1 MADLQGKRPWSGEA
15 GWIPRLQDPLLR
27 RRLEQFPA
35 VALLGPRQVG
45 KTTLALQL
53 AATTPSLYLDLEAS
67 ADLARISEPS
77 LFLQR
82 HADKLVILDEVQ
94 RLPGLFA
101 ELRGLIDAG
110 RRQGQANGRF
120 LLLGSASVELIRQSS
135 ESLAGRIAFLELGG
149 LHALELGADA
159 LDKLWIR
166 GGFPGSTLA
175 ATDGDS
181 AEWRRQF
188 IRTYLERDIPQLGPR
203 LPAETLRRFWTMLA
217 HGQGSL
223 LNAAELGRSLGVDG
237 KTVGR
242 YLDLLVDLLL
252 VRRLPPLL
260 ANVGKRLVRSPKVLV
275 RDSGLVHILLGL
287 GDADAV
293 LGHPVAGASWE
304 GFVIETLLAV
314 APQGCQGCQGC
325 QGWFYRTAAGAEIDL
340 VLEWS
345 PQRRWAIEVKR
356 SLSPRLGKGF
366 HQARADLQPE
376 RTFVVTPSATGYPL
390 ADGVEVMGL
399 AELAA
404 VLRQVG

>member
-67 ADLARISEPS
+67 ADLARVSEPS

-275 RDSGLVHILLGL
+275 RDSGLVHTLLGL

-314 APQGCQGCQGC
+314 APQGCQG
-325 QGWFYRTAAGAEIDL
+325 WFYRTAAGAEIDL

-345 PQRRWAIEVKR
+345 LQRRWAIEVKR

>member
-1 MADLQGKRPWSGEA
+1 MADLQGNNPWQGSA
-15 GWIPRLQDPLLR
+15 GWIPRLREPLLR
-27 RRLEQFPA
+27 QRLEQCPA

-67 ADLARISEPS
+67 ADLARLSEPA

-82 HADKLVILDEVQ
+82 HTGKLVILDEVQ

-149 LHALELGADA
+149 LHPLELEADA
-159 LDKLWIR
+159 LEALWIR
-166 GGFPGSTLA
+166 GGFPGSVLA
-175 ATDGDS
+175 ASDGDS
-181 AEWRRQF
+181 SAWRRQF

-203 LPAETLRRFWTMLA
+203 VPAETLRRFWTMLA

-223 LNAAELGRSLGVDG
+223 LNAAELGRALGVDG

-260 ANVGKRLVRSPKVLV
+260 ANVGKRLVRSPKVWV
-275 RDSGLVHILLGL
+275 RDSGLVHTLLDL

-314 APQGCQGCQGC
+314 APEGCE
-325 QGWFYRTAAGAEIDL
+325 GWFYRTAAGAEIDL

-345 PQRRWAIEVKR
+345 PQRRWAIEIKR

-376 RTFVVTPSATGYPL
+376 RSLVVTPAVTGHPL
-390 ADGVEVMGL
+390 ADGVEVVGL

-404 VLRQVG
+404 ELRKAG

>member
-1 MADLQGKRPWSGEA
+1 MTDLQGDVPWQGPA
-15 GWIPRLQDPLLR
+15 DWIPRLQGQVLSH
-27 RRLEQFPA
+27 RLEQFPA

-53 AATTPSLYLDLEAS
+53 AASTPSLYLDLEAS
-67 ADLARISEPS
+67 ADLARLSEPS

-82 HADKLVILDEVQ
+82 HAYKLVILDEVQ

-110 RRQGQANGRF
+110 RRQGKANGRF
-120 LLLGSASVELIRQSS
+120 LLLGPASVELIRQSS

-149 LHALELGADA
+149 LHALELGAGAQDS
-159 LDKLWIR
+159 LWIR
-166 GGFPGSTLA
+166 GGFPGSVLA
-175 ATDGDS
+175 ATDQGS
-181 AEWRRQF
+181 CEWRRQF

-203 LPAETLRRFWTMLA
+203 VPAETLRRFWTMLA

-223 LNAAELGRSLGVDG
+223 LNAAELGRALGVDG

-252 VRRLPPLL
+252 VRRLPPLH

-275 RDSGLVHILLGL
+275 RDSGLVHVLLGL
-287 GDADAV
+287 ADADAV

-304 GFVIETLLAV
+304 GFVIESLLAV
-314 APQGCQGCQGC
+314 APSNCV
-325 QGWFYRTAAGAEIDL
+325 GWFYRTAAGAEIDL

-345 PQRRWAIEVKR
+345 PQRRWAIEIKR
-356 SLSPRLGKGF
+356 SLSPRLSKGV

-376 RTFVVTPSATGYPL
+376 RMIVVTPAPTGYPL
-390 ADGVEVMGL
+390 ADGVEVVGL
-399 AELAA
+399 AELAGQLMQA
-404 VLRQVG
+404 G

>member
-15 GWIPRLQDPLLR
+15 GWIPRLQGPLLR

-67 ADLARISEPS
+67 ADLARLSEPS

-188 IRTYLERDIPQLGPR
+188 IRTYLEREIPQLGPR

-223 LNAAELGRSLGVDG
+223 LNAAELGRSLGVDA

-275 RDSGLVHILLGL
+275 RDSGLVHTLLGL

-314 APQGCQGCQGC
+314 APQGC

>member
-203 LPAETLRRFWTMLA
+203 VPAETLRRFWTMLA

-223 LNAAELGRSLGVDG
+223 PNAAELGRSLGVDG

-275 RDSGLVHILLGL
+275 RDSGLVHTLLGL

-314 APQGCQGCQGC
+314 APQGC

-390 ADGVEVMGL
+390 AAGVEVMGL
-399 AELAA
+399 AELAS
-404 VLRQVG
+404 VLRQAG

>member
-15 GWIPRLQDPLLR
+15 GWIPRLQGPLLR

-188 IRTYLERDIPQLGPR
+188 IRTYLEREIPQLGPR

-223 LNAAELGRSLGVDG
+223 LNAAELGRSLGVDA

-275 RDSGLVHILLGL
+275 RDSGLVHTLLGL

-314 APQGCQGCQGC
+314 APQGCQG
-325 QGWFYRTAAGAEIDL
+325 WFYRTAAGAEIDL
-340 VLEWS
+340 VLELS

>member
-1 MADLQGKRPWSGEA
+1 
-15 GWIPRLQDPLLR
+15 LLR

-67 ADLARISEPS
+67 SDLARLSEPS

-203 LPAETLRRFWTMLA
+203 VPAETLRRFWTMLA

-260 ANVGKRLVRSPKVLV
+260 ANAGKRLVRSPKVLV
-275 RDSGLVHILLGL
+275 RDSGLVHTLLGL

-314 APQGCQGCQGC
+314 APQDC

-390 ADGVEVMGL
+390 AAGVEVMGL

-404 VLRQVG
+404 VLRQAG

>member
-1 MADLQGKRPWSGEA
+1 MTDLQGAQPWPGPA
-15 GWIPRLQDPLLR
+15 GWIPRLQEPLLR

-67 ADLARISEPS
+67 ADLARLGEPS

-82 HADKLVILDEVQ
+82 HTDKLVILDEVQ

-110 RRQGQANGRF
+110 RRQGQASGRF
-120 LLLGSASVELIRQSS
+120 LLLGFASVELIRQSS
-135 ESLAGRIAFLELGG
+135 ESLAGRIAVLELGG
-149 LHALELGADA
+149 LHPLELEADA
-159 LDKLWIR
+159 LDTLWIR
-166 GGFPGSTLA
+166 GGFPGSALA
-175 ATDGDS
+175 TSDRDS
-181 AEWRRQF
+181 SEWRRQF
-188 IRTYLERDIPQLGPR
+188 IRTVLERDIPQLGPR
-203 LPAETLRRFWTMLA
+203 VPAETLRRFWTMLA

-252 VRRLPPLL
+252 VRQLPPLL

-275 RDSGLVHILLGL
+275 RD
-287 GDADAV
+287 
-293 LGHPVAGASWE
+293 
-304 GFVIETLLAV
+304 
-314 APQGCQGCQGC
+314 
-325 QGWFYRTAAGAEIDL
+325 IDL
-340 VLEWS
+340 VLEWT
-345 PQRRWAIEVKR
+345 PQRRWAIEIKR

-376 RTFVVTPSATGYPL
+376 RTFVVTPAVTGYPL
-390 ADGVEVMGL
+390 ADGVEVVGL
-399 AELAA
+399 AEMVVPSPAQAA
-404 VLRQVG
+404 GKGVEQEGWGHQEGNGASSPSSSSGVRGASSTSMGGSCS

>member
-15 GWIPRLQDPLLR
+15 NWIPRLQGPLLR

-275 RDSGLVHILLGL
+275 RDSGLIHTLLGL

-314 APQGCQGCQGC
+314 APQGC

>member
-67 ADLARISEPS
+67 ADLARVSEPS

-82 HADKLVILDEVQ
+82 HAEKLVILDEVQ

-275 RDSGLVHILLGL
+275 RDSGLVHTLLGL

-314 APQGCQGCQGC
+314 APQGC

>member
-67 ADLARISEPS
+67 ADLARVSEPS

-223 LNAAELGRSLGVDG
+223 FNAAELGRSLGVDG

-275 RDSGLVHILLGL
+275 RDSGLLHTLLGL

-314 APQGCQGCQGC
+314 APQGC

>member
-1 MADLQGKRPWSGEA
+1 MADLQGKRPWSREA

-67 ADLARISEPS
+67 ADLARLSEPS

-101 ELRGLIDAG
+101 ELRGLIDAN

-120 LLLGSASVELIRQSS
+120 RLLGSASVELIRQSS

-275 RDSGLVHILLGL
+275 RDSGLVHTLLGL

-314 APQGCQGCQGC
+314 APQGC

>member
-82 HADKLVILDEVQ
+82 HAEKLVILDEVQ

-275 RDSGLVHILLGL
+275 RDSGLVHTLLGL

-314 APQGCQGCQGC
+314 APQGC

>member
-53 AATTPSLYLDLEAS
+53 AASTPSLYLDLEAS

-275 RDSGLVHILLGL
+275 RDSGLVHTLLGL

-314 APQGCQGCQGC
+314 APQGC

>member
-15 GWIPRLQDPLLR
+15 GWIPRLQGPLLR

-67 ADLARISEPS
+67 ADLARLSEPS

-203 LPAETLRRFWTMLA
+203 VPAETLRRFWTMLA

-260 ANVGKRLVRSPKVLV
+260 ANAGKRLVRSPKVLV
-275 RDSGLVHILLGL
+275 RDSGLGHTLLGL

-304 GFVIETLLAV
+304 VFVIETLLAV
-314 APQGCQGCQGC
+314 APQGC

-376 RTFVVTPSATGYPL
+376 RTFVLTPSATGYPL

>member
-15 GWIPRLQDPLLR
+15 GWIPRLQGPLLR

-67 ADLARISEPS
+67 ADLARLSEPS

-135 ESLAGRIAFLELGG
+135 ESLAGRLAFLELGG

-188 IRTYLERDIPQLGPR
+188 ICTYLERDIPQLGPR

-223 LNAAELGRSLGVDG
+223 LNAAELGRSLGVDS

-260 ANVGKRLVRSPKVLV
+260 ANAGKRLVRSPKVLV
-275 RDSGLVHILLGL
+275 RDSGLVHTLLGL

-314 APQGCQGCQGC
+314 APQGC

-390 ADGVEVMGL
+390 AAGVEVMGL

>member
-15 GWIPRLQDPLLR
+15 GWIPRLQGPLLR

-67 ADLARISEPS
+67 ADLARVSEPS

-135 ESLAGRIAFLELGG
+135 ESLAGRLAFLELGG

-275 RDSGLVHILLGL
+275 RDSGLVHTLLGL

-314 APQGCQGCQGC
+314 APQGC

>member
-67 ADLARISEPS
+67 ADLARVSEPS

-275 RDSGLVHILLGL
+275 RDSGMVHTLLGL

-314 APQGCQGCQGC
+314 APQGC

-390 ADGVEVMGL
+390 AAGVEVMGL

-404 VLRQVG
+404 VLRQAG